1 MLRWE
6 ENVKMY
12 IKGIGCEDTDWIK
25 MTQGRVLGRKP
36 VNMMIN
42 FLVP

>member
-12 IKGIGCEDTDWIK
+12 VKGIGCEDTDWIK
-25 MTQGRVLGRKP
+25 MTGNGRKP
-36 VNMMIN
+36 VNMIII